1 MATSNLEISINHVLK
16 GKITSLLF
24 FFWHLA
30 AHLDGMVVSFLE
42 EQTLGKSHSSGVLR
56 LVCHSA
62 LVPWMV
68 RGGFPMGARL
78 PTYKMASI
86 NHSFKNTRIWVF
98 IKSVLHP
105 CVSLTLKW
113 GVSLFFEDSRE
124 CSVHKTINIE
134 RSGSAPS
141 IMWAK
146 HLTPNKHIFWNLP
159 FGRSLFTIHP
169 LKHLLNLSTVI
180 TVLVHFQNKL
190 SP

>member
-16 GKITSLLF
+16 SKITSLFF

-42 EQTLGKSHSSGVLR
+42 EQALGKSHGSGVLR

-62 LVPWMV
+62 LLPWMV

-98 IKSVLHP
+98 IKSVCCIPAFHWP
-105 CVSLTLKW
+105 
-113 GVSLFFEDSRE
+113 
-124 CSVHKTINIE
+124 
-134 RSGSAPS
+134 
-141 IMWAK
+141 
-146 HLTPNKHIFWNLP
+146 WNE
-159 FGRSLFTIHP
+159 
-169 LKHLLNLSTVI
+169 
-180 TVLVHFQNKL
+180 VLVYFLKTAGNVLCTRLLILRDRAALQVSCGQNT
-190 SP
+190 